1 MLSSNNQ
8 AKCEKVTN
16 QVVLPGHYLR
26 NLLELTQSRGG
37 DPRAVLSNAGLAVT
51 LPEQFDATLSWQQFQ
66 AVITLCCAQINEPA
80 LGLYLGS
87 QLTITTHGLLGLATM
102 SSGNLQQAL
111 ALICKYTS
119 TRSPLLTLTM
129 QQQRQQVS
137 LVLTELQPLADI
149 RQFVVDTFAVAL
161 HAILDFVSGHQYQLR
176 QVQFAFAEPSYR
188 ALYQA
193 FFPCPVLF
201 NQKDHRFIFD
211 AADLAIVSPWADRQ
225 VQSQLTAQ
233 CEQEL
238 QRWRQRQSMAG
249 LIRLMLGR
257 TKGRIP
263 GIEQVAAEFALSSRT
278 LRRRLQQE
286 KTCYHELV
294 GDWRKDMAR
303 QYLLSTTLPVQQI
316 GYLLGYADPA
326 NFGRAFR
333 REHGVSPQQFRQQHY
348 SAERS

>member
-1 MLSSNNQ
+1 MFSSN
-8 AKCEKVTN
+8 VTANSKIGGN
-16 QVVLPGHYLR
+16 QVALPGHYLR
-26 NLLELTQSRGG
+26 NLLDLIQSRGA
-37 DPRAVLSNAGLAVT
+37 DPQAVLADAGLAVT

-66 AVITLCCAQINEPA
+66 AVVTRCCAQTKEPA

-111 ALICKYTS
+111 ALICKYTT

-161 HAILDFVSGHQYQLR
+161 HAILDFVSGHQYRLR
-176 QVQFAFAEPSYR
+176 QVHFAYAEPQYC

-201 NQKDHRFIFD
+201 AQKDHRLIFD

-238 QRWRQRQSMAG
+238 QRWQQRQSMAG
-249 LIRLMLGR
+249 LIGLMLGR

-263 GIEQVAAEFALSSRT
+263 GIEQVAAEFTLSSRT

-286 KTCYHELV
+286 HTCYQELV
-294 GDWRKDMAR
+294 AAWRRDMAC
-303 QYLLSTTLPVQQI
+303 QYLGTTSLPIQQI

-333 REHGVSPQQFRQQHY
+333 REHGLSPQQYRQQHY
-348 SAERS
+348 SAER

>member
-1 MLSSNNQ
+1 MCSRDLTASSS
-8 AKCEKVTN
+8 KPDN
-16 QVVLPGHYLR
+16 QVALPGHYLR
-26 NLLELTQSRGG
+26 NLLALSQSRGAE
-37 DPRAVLSNAGLAVT
+37 PQKVLSTAGLPAN
-51 LPEQFDATLSWQQFQ
+51 LPEQLDATLSWPQFQ
-66 AVITLCCAQINEPA
+66 TVIRLCCAQATEPA

-102 SSGNLQQAL
+102 SSSNLQQAL
-111 ALICKYTS
+111 ALICKYTT
-119 TRSPLLTLTM
+119 TRSPLLALTM
-129 QQQRQQVS
+129 QQKRQQVA

-161 HAILDFVSGHQYQLR
+161 HAILDFVSGHQYRLR
-176 QVQFAFAEPSYR
+176 QVHFAFAKPDYS

-201 NQKDHRFIFD
+201 GQQEHCFMFD

-238 QRWRQRQSMAG
+238 QRWQQRQSMAG

-263 GIEQVAAEFALSSRT
+263 GIEQVAAEFAVSSRT

-286 KTCYHELV
+286 QTCYQQLV
-294 GDWRKDMAR
+294 AAWRRDMAA
-303 QYLLSTTLPVQQI
+303 QYLRSTSLPVQQI
-316 GYLLGYADPA
+316 GFLLGYADPA

-333 REHGVSPQQFRQQHY
+333 REYNLSPQQFRQQT
-348 SAERS
+348 

>member
-1 MLSSNNQ
+1 MFSSNSIANSKI
-8 AKCEKVTN
+8 AGN
-16 QVVLPGHYLR
+16 QVALPGHYLR
-26 NLLELTQSRGG
+26 NLLELIQSRGA
-37 DPRAVLSNAGLAVT
+37 DPQAVLAHAGLPIT

-66 AVITLCCAQINEPA
+66 AVVTRCCAQTKEPA

-102 SSGNLQQAL
+102 SSGNLQQAV
-111 ALICKYTS
+111 ALICKYTT

-161 HAILDFVSGHQYQLR
+161 HAILDFVSGHQYRLR
-176 QVQFAFAEPSYR
+176 QVHFAYAEPEYR

-201 NQKDHRFIFD
+201 AQKDHRLIFD

-238 QRWRQRQSMAG
+238 QRWQQRQSMAG

-278 LRRRLQQE
+278 LRRRLQLE
-286 KTCYHELV
+286 HTCYQELV
-294 GDWRKDMAR
+294 AAWRRDMAC
-303 QYLLSTTLPVQQI
+303 QYLGSTSLPVQQI

-333 REHGVSPQQFRQQHY
+333 REHGLSPQQYRQQAQ
-348 SAERS
+348 SAAC

>member
-1 MLSSNNQ
+1 MASASIN
-8 AKCEKVTN
+8 AHSGKFSN

-26 NLLELTQSRGG
+26 NLLDLIRSRGA
-37 DPRAVLSNAGLAVT
+37 DPQALLAKAGLPVT
-51 LPEQFDATLSWQQFQ
+51 LPDQHDATLSWPQFQ
-66 AVITLCCAQINEPA
+66 AVITLCCAETKEPA

-111 ALICKYTS
+111 ALICKYIA

-161 HAILDFVSGHQYQLR
+161 HAILDFVSGHQYRLR
-176 QVQFAFAEPSYR
+176 QVQFAFDRPAHSD
-188 ALYQA
+188 LYQA
-193 FFPCPVLF
+193 FFPCPILF
-201 NQKDHRFIFD
+201 NQQEHRFILD

-225 VQSQLTAQ
+225 VQSHLTAQ

-238 QRWRQRQSMAG
+238 QRLLQRQSMAG

-263 GIEQVAAEFALSSRT
+263 GIEQVAAEFSLSSRT
-278 LRRRLQQE
+278 LRRRLELEQTSYQQ
-286 KTCYHELV
+286 LV
-294 GDWRKDMAR
+294 ADWRHEMA
-303 QYLLSTTLPVQQI
+303 QHYLVATTLPVQQI

-333 REHGVSPQQFRQQHY
+333 RQYGLSPQQFRQ
-348 SAERS
+348 RG

>member
-1 MLSSNNQ
+1 MSTTNDK
-8 AKCEKVTN
+8 AGN
-16 QVVLPGHYLR
+16 QVALPGHYLR

-37 DPRAVLSNAGLAVT
+37 DPQAILLKAGVPDS
-51 LPEQFDATLSWQQFQ
+51 LPEHFDSTLTWQQFQ
-66 AVITLCCAQINEPA
+66 AVIRLCCAQIKEPA

-111 ALICKYTS
+111 LLICKYTS
-119 TRSPLLTLTM
+119 TRSPLLSLTM
-129 QQQRQQVS
+129 QQHQQQVA
-137 LVLTELQPLADI
+137 LTLTELQPLADI

-161 HAILDFVSGHQYQLR
+161 HAILDFVSGHRYRLR
-176 QVQFAFAEPSYR
+176 QVQFAFAKPAYSE
-188 ALYQA
+188 LYQA

-201 NQKDHRFIFD
+201 SAKEHRFILE
-211 AADLAIVSPWADRQ
+211 ATDLSIASPWADRQ

-238 QRWRQRQSMAG
+238 QRWQQRQSLAG

-286 KTCYHELV
+286 QTCYHELV
-294 GDWRKDMAR
+294 ATWRREMAH
-303 QYLLSTTLPVQQI
+303 QYLTTTTLPVQQI

-333 REHGVSPQQFRQQHY
+333 REYGLSPSQLRQQHY
-348 SAERS
+348 SAAC

>member
-1 MLSSNNQ
+1 MVSVSISANS
-8 AKCEKVTN
+8 KVAES

-26 NLLELTQSRGG
+26 NLLDLVHSRGA
-37 DPRAVLSNAGLAVT
+37 DPQTLLVNAGLPVA
-51 LPEQFDATLSWQQFQ
+51 LPDQLDATLSWQQFQ
-66 AVITLCCAQINEPA
+66 TVITQCCAEIKEPA

-111 ALICKYTS
+111 ALICKYTP
-119 TRSPLLTLTM
+119 TRSPLLTLTT

-137 LVLTELQPLADI
+137 LVLTELQPLADV
-149 RQFVVDTFAVAL
+149 RQFVLDTFAVAL
-161 HAILDFVSGHQYQLR
+161 HAILDFVSGHQYRLR
-176 QVQFAFAEPSYR
+176 QVQFAFTRPTYS

-193 FFPCPVLF
+193 FFPCPVEF
-201 NQKDHRFIFD
+201 NQKEHRLVFD

-238 QRWRQRQSMAG
+238 QRWQQRQSMAG

-263 GIEQVAAEFALSSRT
+263 GIEQAAAEFTLSSRT
-278 LRRRLQQE
+278 LRRRLEQEQTSYQQ
-286 KTCYHELV
+286 LV
-294 GDWRKDMAR
+294 TQWRREMAL
-303 QYLLSTTLPVQQI
+303 QYLMTTALPVQQI

-333 REHGVSPQQFRQQHY
+333 REHGLSPQQYRQLG
-348 SAERS
+348 

>member
-1 MLSSNNQ
+1 MMFSSN
-8 AKCEKVTN
+8 VTANSNIAGN
-16 QVVLPGHYLR
+16 QVALPGHYLR
-26 NLLELTQSRGG
+26 NLLDLIQSRGA
-37 DPRAVLSNAGLAVT
+37 DPQAVLAYAGLPVS
-51 LPEQFDATLSWQQFQ
+51 LPEQFDATLSWSQFQ
-66 AVITLCCAQINEPA
+66 AVIKHCCAQINEPA

-102 SSGNLQQAL
+102 SSGNVQQAL
-111 ALICKYTS
+111 ALICKYIT

-137 LVLTELQPLADI
+137 LILTELQPLADI

-161 HAILDFVSGHQYQLR
+161 HAILDFVSGHQYRLR
-176 QVQFAFAEPSYR
+176 QVQFAFTEPGYS

-201 NQKDHRFIFD
+201 GKPDHRFIFD

-238 QRWRQRQSMAG
+238 QRWQQRQTMAG
-249 LIRLMLGR
+249 LIRLMLSR

-263 GIEQVAAEFALSSRT
+263 GIEQVAVEFALSSRT

-286 KTCYHELV
+286 QTCYYQLV
-294 GDWRKDMAR
+294 TDWRRDMAS
-303 QYLLSTTLPVQQI
+303 QYLLTTTLPVQQI

-333 REHGVSPQQFRQQHY
+333 REYGLSPQQFRQQNY
-348 SAERS
+348 SADC

>member
-1 MLSSNNQ
+1 MDNKNI
-8 AKCEKVTN
+8 AAITGKAGN
-16 QVVLPGHYLR
+16 QVALPGHYLR
-26 NLLELTQSRGG
+26 NLLDLTQSRGAN
-37 DPRAVLSNAGLAVT
+37 PQRILSDAGVSAS
-51 LPEQFDATLSWQQFQ
+51 LPDQFDASLTWQQFHD
-66 AVITLCCAQINEPA
+66 VITRCCATTNEPA

-111 ALICKYTS
+111 LLICKYTS
-119 TRSPLLTLTM
+119 TRSPLLNLTM
-129 QQQRQQVS
+129 QQQQQQV
-137 LVLTELQPLADI
+137 VLTLSELQPLGDI

-161 HAILDFVSGHQYQLR
+161 HAILDFISGHRYRLK
-176 QVQFAFAEPSYR
+176 QVQFAFAKPGYS

-193 FFPCPVLF
+193 FFPCPVIF
-201 NQKDHRFIFD
+201 AANEHRFILE
-211 AADLAIVSPWADRQ
+211 ATDLALVSPWADRQ

-238 QRWRQRQSMAG
+238 QRWQQRQSLAG

-278 LRRRLQQE
+278 LRRRLMQE
-286 KTCYHELV
+286 DTCYHQLV
-294 GDWRKDMAR
+294 ADWRREMAR
-303 QYLLSTTLPVQQI
+303 QYLLTTALPVQQI

-333 REHGVSPQQFRQQHY
+333 REHGLSPSQFRQQHY
-348 SAERS
+348 CAAC